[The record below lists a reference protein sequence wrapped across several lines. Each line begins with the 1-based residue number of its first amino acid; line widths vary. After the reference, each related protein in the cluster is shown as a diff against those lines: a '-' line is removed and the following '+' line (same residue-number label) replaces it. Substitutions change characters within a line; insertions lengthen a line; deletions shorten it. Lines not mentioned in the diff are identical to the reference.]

1 MHINSLRTAQ
11 HALHCVMLLTRI
23 KEFQYITCLFLFCTF
38 EYIMILKILR
48 LHFFS
53 EYLKVHNY
61 AYLHQ
66 CTFQEII
73 PQLREIYAPPTL
85 TILPW
90 RSQNFWCG
98 SLHDVLHI
106 NDVTH
111 KHLMPLVS
119 FWASFHS
126 WTVLGSRRSERLQ
139 KTAIV
144 P

>member
-38 EYIMILKILR
+38 EYIMILKSLR

-73 PQLREIYAPPTL
+73 PQLREIYCTTDANY
-85 TILPW
+85 
-90 RSQNFWCG
+90 S
-98 SLHDVLHI
+98 SLKVSEF
-106 NDVTH
+106 
-111 KHLMPLVS
+111 LVWE
-119 FWASFHS
+119 FA
-126 WTVLGSRRSERLQ
+126 
-139 KTAIV
+139 
-144 P
+144 